1 MQPPPR
7 HQALHQEAAF
17 MGIQTKNFEVANAG
31 AIEPANQL
39 SDLSIRCLLRTLSA
53 TLPPNVADSPEIA
66 AEKWE
71 AARELFFFLQPRN
84 PVEAVL
90 AARAVAAHFATL
102 DLYARA
108 ALPGTSDEKVLRLRG
123 KAITESRSF
132 DTALRDLD
140 NRHEVAAKIAAAR
153 EAAPPSPHRAPI
165 PPMRPEPPIPPEK
178 PGAHDRPRNA
188 DPTPATGWRARLA
201 GRSATPPGP

>member
-1 MQPPPR
+1 MGMQ
-7 HQALHQEAAF
+7 A
-17 MGIQTKNFEVANAG
+17 KDFEVANAG
-31 AIEPANQL
+31 ASEPASQL
-39 SDLSIRCLLRTLSA
+39 SDLSIRCLLRTLAA

-108 ALPGTSDEKVLRLRG
+108 AVPGTSDDKVLRLRG

-132 DTALRDLD
+132 DAALRDLD
-140 NRHEVAAKIAAAR
+140 NRHEAAAQIAAAR
-153 EAAPPSPHRAPI
+153 EATPPSAHRVPI
-165 PPMRPEPPIPPEK
+165 PPMRPERPIPPEK
-178 PGAHDRPRNA
+178 PGANDRPRTV
-188 DPTPATGWRARLA
+188 DPAPATGWRARLA
-201 GRSATPPGP
+201 GRSAAPPGP